1 MKTATL
7 TPDNLLKY
15 SIYSRKKR
23 AHKVYST
30 MRMDLG
36 TYLLNDALHSGNL
49 PTAEDDDSR
58 AERMSNAR
66 LFHSEDTQP
75 SPPDFEEAPTDL
87 CSWLRNH
94 LGLVD
99 FMVDAHS
106 DSWNHVALMRRY
118 GAAAYNYVGQLCGES
133 EQPAREEAARQLVMQ
148 AVGYAVGEISSK
160 CNGVIAKMEP
170 YMEELKSAIKSLV
183 EEQTDDENIMEED

>member
-7 TPDNLLKY
+7 TPENLLKY
-15 SIYSRKKR
+15 ATYSRKGR
-23 AHKVYST
+23 AHENYST
-30 MRMDLG
+30 LRMDLG
-36 TYLLNDALHSGNL
+36 IYLLDDALHLGNL
-49 PTAEDDDSR
+49 PNADGDDSR

-75 SPPDFEEAPTDL
+75 LSLEFGEAPTDL
-87 CSWLRNH
+87 RSWLRNN

-99 FMVDAHS
+99 FMVDEPIYS
-106 DSWNHVALMRRY
+106 GMTLRQRY
-118 GAAAYNYVGQLCGES
+118 ADVYATNWCRLWGES
-133 EQPAREEAARQLVMQ
+133 GEPVCDKPAKELIIQ
-148 AVGYAVGEISSK
+148 AVQYAAKEIIAK

-183 EEQTDDENIMEED
+183 EEQSDDEDMMEED

>member
-7 TPDNLLKY
+7 TPENLLKY
-15 SIYSRKKR
+15 ATYSRKKR
-23 AHKVYST
+23 AHENYST
-30 MRMDLG
+30 LRMDLG
-36 TYLLNDALHSGNL
+36 IYLLDDAIHSGNL
-49 PTAEDDDSR
+49 PNADGDDSR

-66 LFHSEDTQP
+66 LFHSEDAQTWP
-75 SPPDFEEAPTDL
+75 LDFEEAPTDL

-118 GAAAYNYVGQLCGES
+118 GAAAYNYVGQLCGEV
-133 EQPAREEAARQLVMQ
+133 EQPAREEAARQLVIQ
-148 AVGYAVGEISSK
+148 AVEYVAKEIIAK
-160 CNGVIAKMEP
+160 CNGVTAKMVP

-183 EEQTDDENIMEED
+183 EEQMDDEDVMEED